1 VNTDGSYI
9 LSQTEAKNLLESARL
24 KTIDNLH
31 NQQTEM
37 KGWTDKKVKKKT
49 FDIGDLVLLQSP
61 HLKRSDKLQPKW
73 DGSYVMAERSD
84 RLLDSE
90 GSMLPLS
97 SNEDNLHI
105 FTFTKNCTKGRFHEL

>member
-37 KGWTDKKVKKKT
+37 KGWTDKKVKK
-49 FDIGDLVLLQSP
+49 
-61 HLKRSDKLQPKW
+61 
-73 DGSYVMAERSD
+73 
-84 RLLDSE
+84 RLL
-90 GSMLPLS
+90 
-97 SNEDNLHI
+97 I
-105 FTFTKNCTKGRFHEL
+105 